1 MKEIELSDNF
11 DYKKIIRFTLPNVLS
26 VIFVTIYTM
35 VDGYFVANFVGKH
48 QFAAVNFIIP
58 LFMLVVVIAIL
69 LSSGGNA
76 YVAKKLGEG
85 KVEPA
90 RQYFS
95 MLCYLI
101 IIIGL
106 LVWAFSKIFL
116 RDILSFFGANS
127 EILEHCIIYANAVM
141 PFIPFLLIQNFSS
154 AFMIT
159 NEKPKLV
166 FVSSVISGITNIVLD
181 YIFICRFNLGL
192 AGAGW
197 ATAIAACLGGGI
209 PLFVFLL
216 NRKNKLYLGKFIVDF
231 KALKEIIYNG
241 LSEVI
246 TQASGSLVMILFNY
260 QIVKYAGNDGI
271 ACFGIVNFLFGLFA
285 GGLFGFCS
293 GISPVISYKF
303 GAKNYI
309 DLKELIKKIL
319 IIIGINSFVLYII
332 AGLYGLYFAN
342 IFISNSPELLPLTE
356 KALNIGS
363 VVLLVIGFVMFGSSF
378 FTAINDAATSAKI
391 AFLSTFVFD
400 LGCVAVVP
408 IFFGLNGLWASLVV
422 SRFLS
427 TIMCAYYLNKNFYKK
442 YLSADNC

>member
-1 MKEIELSDNF
+1 MKKIELSDYF
-11 DYKKIIRFTLPNVLS
+11 GYKNIIRFTLPNVFS
-26 VIFVTIYTM
+26 IIFMTIYTM
-35 VDGYFVANFVGKH
+35 VDGYFIANYVGKI

-58 LFMLVVVIAIL
+58 LFMLVVVVATL

-85 KVEPA
+85 KDEPA

-106 LVWAFSKIFL
+106 SVWAISKIFL

-127 EILEHCIIYANAVM
+127 EILDNCIIYASVVI

-154 AFMIT
+154 SFMIT

-166 FVSSVISGITNIVLD
+166 FVCSVISGITNIVLD
-181 YIFICRFNLGL
+181 YIFICRYNLGL

-197 ATAIAACLGGGI
+197 ATGIAACLGGGI
-209 PLFVFLL
+209 PLLVFLI
-216 NRKNKLYLGKFIVDF
+216 NRKNKLYLGRFIIDF
-231 KALKEIIYNG
+231 KALKEIVYNG
-241 LSEVI
+241 VSEVI
-246 TQASGSLVMILFNY
+246 SNGAGSIVMILFNY
-260 QIVKYAGNDGI
+260 QIVKYVGNDGI
-271 ACFGIVNFLFGLFA
+271 ACFGIVNFLISLFA

-293 GISPVISYKF
+293 GIAPVISYKF
-303 GAKNYI
+303 GAKNYVE
-309 DLKELIKKIL
+309 LKDLIKKIL
-319 IIIGINSFVLYII
+319 IVIGVASVLLYI
-332 AGLYGLYFAN
+332 AALLYGLQFAN
-342 IFISNSPELLPLTE
+342 IFISNSPELMPLTE
-356 KALNIGS
+356 NAMNIS
-363 VVLLVIGFVMFGSSF
+363 SAVILIIGFVMFGSSF
-378 FTAINDAATSAKI
+378 FTAINDAVTSAKI
-391 AFLSTFVFD
+391 AFLSTFVLD

-427 TIMCAYYLNKNFYKK
+427 TVMCADYLNKNFYKK
-442 YLSADNC
+442 YIS

>member
-26 VIFVTIYTM
+26 VVFMTIYTM
-35 VDGYFVANFVGKH
+35 VDGYFVANFVGKL

-58 LFMLVVVIAIL
+58 LFMLVVVVATL

-85 KVEPA
+85 KDEA
-90 RQYFS
+90 AKQYFS
-95 MLCYLI
+95 MLCYLTI
-101 IIIGL
+101 MIGL
-106 LVWAFSKIFL
+106 IIWAFSKIFL
-116 RDILSFFGANS
+116 RDVLSFFGANS
-127 EILEHCIIYANAVM
+127 DILEHCIVYASVVM
-141 PFIPFLLIQNFSS
+141 PFIPFFLIQNFSS
-154 AFMIT
+154 TFMIT

-166 FVSSVISGITNIVLD
+166 FICSLISGITNIVLD
-181 YIFICRFNLGL
+181 YVFICRYNLGL
-192 AGAGW
+192 AGAAW
-197 ATAIAACLGGGI
+197 ATGIAACLGGGI
-209 PLFVFLL
+209 PLFVFLC
-216 NRKNKLYLGKFIVDF
+216 NRKNKLYLGNFIIDF
-231 KALKEIIYNG
+231 IALKEIIYNG

-246 TQASGSLVMILFNY
+246 TQASGSLVIILFNY

-309 DLKELIKKIL
+309 ELKELIKKIL
-319 IIIGINSFVLYII
+319 IIIGISGFVLYII
-332 AGLYGLYFAN
+332 AVLYGLQFAN

-356 KALNIGS
+356 KAMNIALI
-363 VVLLVIGFVMFGSSF
+363 VLWVIGFVMFGSSF